1 MVGKMNYIKHLTGF
15 FNRISNENTLNPTHI
30 SLYLTLFQC
39 WNVNRFKNPITIS
52 RDEMMKGSKIAS
64 KATYHKC
71 IKELQRLGFLD
82 YHPSYNPYSGTQ
94 VFMANFSEG
103 NNLKPVNQETA
114 RSNNNPTTPFFEPS
128 EPKNELLNGN
138 VAEQLD
144 EPPYI
149 YNKQIIENNKNIDI
163 DTNFENFQNDLF
175 LKNETAEMPFAL
187 ADTDKNQTESCR
199 QKKEKSS
206 AKKEKTADDNQ
217 TEESPQKFVA
227 PTLELT
233 KEYFKFQNFT
243 EFEAERFF
251 NYYSSIGWLIGGK
264 TKMKDWQASA
274 RNWML
279 NTSKFSANLPNQSTK
294 KENPQP
300 RAYNLNAT
308 IDKNY
313 AEPL

>member
-1 MVGKMNYIKHLTGF
+1 MNYIKHLTGF
-15 FNRISNENTLNPTHI
+15 FNRIALENSLNPTHI

-39 WNVNRFKNPITIS
+39 WNVNRFKNPIIIS

-71 IKELQRLGFLD
+71 IKELQRLKFLD
-82 YHPSYNPYSGTQ
+82 YFPSYNPYSGTE
-94 VFMANFSEG
+94 VFMINFSEG
-103 NNLKPVNQETA
+103 NNFNSNSSEATS
-114 RSNNNPTTPFFEPS
+114 SNNVQTTPNFDLTK
-128 EPKNELLNGN
+128 PKNEPVNGQ
-138 VAEQLD
+138 VAEQVNEL
-144 EPPYI
+144 PYI
-149 YNKQIIENNKNIDI
+149 YNNKQTYKNIKNIDI
-163 DTNFENFQNDLF
+163 DTNFQNFDDVIARNEAISE
-175 LKNETAEMPFAL
+175 NETE
-187 ADTDKNQTESCR
+187 EE
-199 QKKEKSS
+199 EKSS
-206 AKKEKTADDNQ
+206 AKKEEKFI
-217 TEESPQKFVA
+217 SPSIDLV
-227 PTLELT
+227 
-233 KEYFKFQNFT
+233 KEYFKLQNFT

-279 NTSKFSANLPNQSTK
+279 NTPKFSINLPNQTAQK
-294 KENPQP
+294 ANTQP

>member
-1 MVGKMNYIKHLTGF
+1 MNYIKHLTGF
-15 FNRISNENTLNPTHI
+15 FNRISNEESLNPTHI

-71 IKELQRLGFLD
+71 IKELQRLKFLD
-82 YHPSYNPYSGTQ
+82 YFPSYNPYSGTE
-94 VFMANFSEG
+94 VFMVNFSEG
-103 NNLKPVNQETA
+103 NNFSQNSSDTTS
-114 RSNNNPTTPFFEPS
+114 SNNEQTTPIFDQT
-128 EPKNELLNGN
+128 EPKNEHVNGQ
-138 VAEQLD
+138 VSEQVNEL
-144 EPPYI
+144 PYI
-149 YNKQIIENNKNIDI
+149 YNNKQTSKNIKNIDI
-163 DTNFENFQNDLF
+163 DTNFENFDNDLF
-175 LKNETAEMPFAL
+175 LKNETAE
-187 ADTDKNQTESCR
+187 Q
-199 QKKEKSS
+199 KEKSS
-206 AKKEKTADDNQ
+206 AKKEKVK
-217 TEESPQKFVA
+217 S
-227 PTLELT
+227 PTLESV

-264 TKMKDWQASA
+264 TKMKDWQAAA

-279 NTSKFSANLPNQSTK
+279 NTPKFSVNLPNPSAQK
-294 KENPQP
+294 ANPQP

>member
-1 MVGKMNYIKHLTGF
+1 MNYIKHLTGF
-15 FNRISNENTLNPTHI
+15 FNRIALENSLNPTHI

-71 IKELQRLGFLD
+71 IKELQRLKFLD
-82 YHPSYNPYSGTQ
+82 YFPSYNPYSGTE
-94 VFMANFSEG
+94 VFMINFSEG
-103 NNLKPVNQETA
+103 NNFNQNSSEATS
-114 RSNNNPTTPFFEPS
+114 SNNDQTTPIFDQT
-128 EPKNELLNGN
+128 EPKNEHVNGQ
-138 VAEQLD
+138 VAEQVN

-149 YNKQIIENNKNIDI
+149 YNNKQTLKNIKNIDI
-163 DTNFENFQNDLF
+163 DTNFQNFDDDLF
-175 LKNETAEMPFAL
+175 LKN
-187 ADTDKNQTESCR
+187 DTS
-199 QKKEKSS
+199 KKEEKSS
-206 AKKEKTADDNQ
+206 DKKE
-217 TEESPQKFVA
+217 EKFVTSSA
-227 PTLELT
+227 VEKPKLEQV

-243 EFEAERFF
+243 EFEAERFY

-264 TKMKDWQASA
+264 TKMKDWQAAA

-279 NTSKFSANLPNQSTK
+279 NTPKFSVNLPNPSAQK
-294 KENPQP
+294 ANPQP

>member
-1 MVGKMNYIKHLTGF
+1 MNYIKHLTGF
-15 FNRISNENTLNPTHI
+15 FNRLSNEESLNPTHI

-39 WNVNRFKNPITIS
+39 WNVNRFKNPIIIS

-71 IKELQRLGFLD
+71 IKELQRLKFLD
-82 YHPSYNPYSGTQ
+82 YFPSYNPYSGTE
-94 VFMANFSEG
+94 VFMINFSEG
-103 NNLKPVNQETA
+103 NNFNSNSSDATS
-114 RSNNNPTTPFFEPS
+114 SNNEQTTPIFDQTEPKN
-128 EPKNELLNGN
+128 EPKNEL
-138 VAEQLD
+138 
-144 EPPYI
+144 PYI
-149 YNKQIIENNKNIDI
+149 YNNKQTLKNIKNIDI
-163 DTNFENFQNDLF
+163 DTNFQKFDDDLF
-175 LKNETAEMPFAL
+175 LKNE
-187 ADTDKNQTESCR
+187 N
-199 QKKEKSS
+199 KKEEKSS
-206 AKKEKTADDNQ
+206 AKKE
-217 TEESPQKFVA
+217 EEFVTSSA
-227 PTLELT
+227 VEKPTIDLV

-264 TKMKDWQASA
+264 TKMKDWQAAA

-279 NTSKFSANLPNQSTK
+279 NTPKFSVNLPNPSTQK
-294 KENPQP
+294 ANPQP

>member
-1 MVGKMNYIKHLTGF
+1 MNYIKHLTGF
-15 FNRISNENTLNPTHI
+15 FNRISNEESLNPTHI

-71 IKELQRLGFLD
+71 IKELQRLKFLD
-82 YHPSYNPYSGTQ
+82 YFPSYNPYSGTE
-94 VFMANFSEG
+94 VFMINFSEG
-103 NNLKPVNQETA
+103 NNFSPNSSDTTS
-114 RSNNNPTTPFFEPS
+114 SNNEQTTPIFEQT
-128 EPKNELLNGN
+128 EPKNEHVNGQ
-138 VAEQLD
+138 VAEQVN

-149 YNKQIIENNKNIDI
+149 YNNKQTLKNIKNIDI
-163 DTNFENFQNDLF
+163 DTNFQNFDDNLF
-175 LKNETAEMPFAL
+175 LKNE
-187 ADTDKNQTESCR
+187 N
-199 QKKEKSS
+199 KKEEKSS
-206 AKKEKTADDNQ
+206 AKKEEKFI
-217 TEESPQKFVA
+217 SPAIDLV
-227 PTLELT
+227 

-264 TKMKDWQASA
+264 TKMKDWQAAA

-279 NTSKFSANLPNQSTK
+279 NTPKFSVNLPNPSTQK
-294 KENPQP
+294 ANPQP
-300 RAYNLNAT
+300 RAYNLNTT